1 MESWSREV
9 FAKNLQYYIDITGVT
24 QRDLAKY
31 VGVSAPTLNEWVKG
45 KKFPRIDRIEKLAAY
60 FGCLKS
66 DLIEDKKKPDA
77 AEGTELSDNKRALM
91 QLIQNCPEEDAGR
104 LLQVLKLFLENAKQ
118 DS

>member
-1 MESWSREV
+1 MENWSREV
-9 FAKNLQYYIDITGVT
+9 FAKNLQYYIDIAGIT
-24 QRDLAKY
+24 QRELAQY

-45 KKFPRIDRIEKLAAY
+45 KKYPRIDKIEKLAAY

-66 DLIEDKKKPDA
+66 DLIEDKKKPA
-77 AEGTELSDNKRALM
+77 TLEGAELSENKKALM

-104 LLQVLKLFLENAKQ
+104 LLQVLQLFLDNAKQ